1 MAIGVG
7 RYNGG
12 GIQQLPEA
20 VVNDG
25 LLDLTLI
32 RPLHWWNII
41 FRLKRLFNGSIY
53 TIGHVVH
60 AQAKHV
66 RIESSPEICL
76 EVDGELLGNTPVEI
90 RNIHRAVRVVVNRSY
105 LAKLTK

>member
-1 MAIGVG
+1 
-7 RYNGG
+7 
-12 GIQQLPEA
+12 
-20 VVNDG
+20 
-25 LLDLTLI
+25 
-32 RPLHWWNII
+32 
-41 FRLKRLFNGSIY
+41 
-53 TIGHVVH
+53 
-60 AQAKHV
+60 V